1 MKLRSPAPV
10 LAAALI
16 GISFAGPLVKL
27 STADPLA
34 IAVWRLGFSLLI
46 VGVALLLTGQWRQLR
61 DWVGRDLLLGSA
73 AGLALALHFWA
84 WNASIHLTTVAA
96 SVTLVNLQPAFVVAI
111 SAMFLRES
119 PTSRQ
124 LLGIL
129 IAISGAILIAYPDF
143 HSGTALSAQRPAI
156 GNLLAVSAA
165 ITAAIYYSIGRKLRG
180 RFGIW
185 AYVAVAYGACF
196 VALLIF
202 ALFAR
207 LPLVQQPPRE
217 IAIFA
222 ALALGPMLLGHTGL
236 NWALG
241 YLPAYV
247 VNLVVL
253 GEPVGATMIAAFL
266 PGIRQIPPLV
276 TLLGGAVILVGVVI
290 CASATQGQ
298 LKGRELATETQRNRE
313 QQEAI

>member
-1 MKLRSPAPV
+1 VKLRSPAPV
-10 LAAALI
+10 LAAALV

-34 IAVWRLGFSLLI
+34 VAAWRLGFSLVI
-46 VGVALLLTGQWRQLR
+46 VAAALALTGEWRQLR
-61 DWVGRDLLLGSA
+61 TLRRGEAMLGCS

-111 SAMFLRES
+111 SAMFLGES
-119 PTSRQ
+119 PSRRQ
-124 LLGIL
+124 LIGIL
-129 IAISGAILIAYPDF
+129 IAIAGALIIAYPDF
-143 HSGTALSAQRPAI
+143 HTGAALSAQRPAA

-165 ITAAIYYSIGRKLRG
+165 VTAAIYYTIGRKLRA
-180 RFGIW
+180 RYDIW
-185 AYVAVAYGACF
+185 SYVAVAYGACF
-196 VALLIF
+196 VVLLAF
-202 ALFAR
+202 AAFSGTRLTPQPAR
-207 LPLVQQPPRE
+207 ELS
-217 IAIFA
+217 IFA

-253 GEPVGATMIAAFL
+253 GEPVGATLIAAFL
-266 PGIRQIPPLV
+266 PGIRQVPPLI
-276 TLLGGAVILVGVVI
+276 TLIGGAVILIGVVI
-290 CASATQGQ
+290 CAS
-298 LKGRELATETQRNRE
+298 GRSRLRTDLALATETQRHKE
-313 QQEAI
+313 QQEIV

>member
-1 MKLRSPAPV
+1 VKLRSPAPV
-10 LAAALI
+10 LAAALV

-34 IAVWRLGFSLLI
+34 IAVWRLGFSLVI
-46 VGVALLLTGQWRQLR
+46 VAAALAITGEWRQLR
-61 DWVGRDLLLGSA
+61 TLRRSEIMLGCA
-73 AGLALALHFWA
+73 AGVALALHFWA

-119 PTSRQ
+119 PSKQQ

-129 IAISGAILIAYPDF
+129 IAVSGAIIIAYPDF
-143 HSGTALSAQRPAI
+143 HSGAALSAQRPAI

-165 ITAAIYYSIGRKLRG
+165 ITAAIYYTIGRKLRATY
-180 RFGIW
+180 GIW

-196 VALLIF
+196 VALVVF
-202 ALFAR
+202 AAVAR
-207 LPLVQQPPRE
+207 TPLAPQPARE
-217 IAIFA
+217 LSIFA

-253 GEPVGATMIAAFL
+253 GEPVGATLIAAFL
-266 PGIRQIPPLV
+266 PGIRQVPPLI
-276 TLLGGAVILVGVVI
+276 TIFGGLVILSGVLI
-290 CASATQGQ
+290 AAWRST
-298 LKGRELATETQRNRE
+298 TEKITGPSLEKHRG
-313 QQEAI
+313 EARG

>member
-34 IAVWRLGFSLLI
+34 IATWRLGFSLLI
-46 VGVALLLTGQWRQLR
+46 VAAALAVTGQWRELR
-61 DWVGRDLLLGSA
+61 GLRRSEAILGCA
-73 AGLALALHFWA
+73 AGFALALHFWA

-111 SAMFLRES
+111 SAIFLRES
-119 PTSRQ
+119 PSRRQ
-124 LLGIL
+124 IVGIL
-129 IAISGAILIAYPDF
+129 IAICGAIIIAFPDF
-143 HSGTALSAQRPAI
+143 RSGSAISAQRPAI
-156 GNLLAVSAA
+156 GNILAVSAA

-180 RFGIW
+180 KYGIW

-196 VALLIF
+196 VALVAF
-202 ALFAR
+202 AVVSRTQLA
-207 LPLVQQPPRE
+207 PQPARE
-217 IAIFA
+217 ISIFA

-253 GEPVGATMIAAFL
+253 GEPVGATLIAAFL
-266 PGIRQIPPLV
+266 PGIRQVPALLTI
-276 TLLGGAVILVGVVI
+276 LGGAVILTGVI
-290 CASATQGQ
+290 IAAGT
-298 LKGRELATETQRNRE
+298 KRRN
-313 QQEAI
+313 

>member
-1 MKLRSPAPV
+1 VKLRSPAPV

-34 IAVWRLGFSLLI
+34 IAAWRLGFSLVI
-46 VGVALLLTGQWRQLR
+46 VAAALGVTGEWRQLR
-61 DWVGRDLLLGSA
+61 TLRLSEAILGCA
-73 AGLALALHFWA
+73 AGFALALHFWA

-111 SAMFLRES
+111 SATFLRES
-119 PTSRQ
+119 PSRRQ

-129 IAISGAILIAYPDF
+129 IAIAGAVIIAYPDF
-143 HSGTALSAQRPAI
+143 HSDSALSAQRPAI

-185 AYVAVAYGACF
+185 AYVAIAYGACF
-196 VALLIF
+196 AALLVF
-202 ALFAR
+202 ALASR
-207 LPLVQQPPRE
+207 TELVPQPPRE
-217 IAIFA
+217 ISIFV

-253 GEPVGATMIAAFL
+253 GEPVGATLIAALL
-266 PGIRQIPPLV
+266 PGIRQVPPLI
-276 TLLGGAVILVGVVI
+276 TLIGGAVILIGVVI
-290 CASATQGQ
+290 CASARSLVRADPSTIDESSNV
-298 LKGRELATETQRNRE
+298 RH
-313 QQEAI
+313 

>member
-1 MKLRSPAPV
+1 VKLRSPAPV

-34 IAVWRLGFSLLI
+34 IAAWRLGFSLVI
-46 VGVALLLTGQWRQLR
+46 VAAALGVTGEWRQLR
-61 DWVGRDLLLGSA
+61 TLRRSEAILGCA
-73 AGLALALHFWA
+73 AGFALALHFWA

-111 SAMFLRES
+111 SATFLRES
-119 PTSRQ
+119 PSRRQ

-129 IAISGAILIAYPDF
+129 IAIAGAVIIAYPDF
-143 HSGTALSAQRPAI
+143 HSDSALSAQRPAI

-185 AYVAVAYGACF
+185 AYVAIAYGACF
-196 VALLIF
+196 AALLVF
-202 ALFAR
+202 ALASR
-207 LPLVQQPPRE
+207 TELVPQPGRE
-217 IAIFA
+217 ISIFA

-253 GEPVGATMIAAFL
+253 GEPVGATLIAALL
-266 PGIRQIPPLV
+266 PGIRQIPPLM
-276 TLLGGAVILVGVVI
+276 TLVGGAVILMGVVI
-290 CASATQGQ
+290 CASARSVRP
-298 LKGRELATETQRNRE
+298 KDPPLATETQRHRE
-313 QQEAI
+313 QQEIL